1 MNTHRA
7 KQTDEKPLKEKIP
20 TAQVILQAELD
31 SVKNDLKQQERSTK
45 YSKTH
50 YSASNL
56 NSEAIRMETGL
67 PTREIFQ
74 IVFNYALRFKDS
86 VTYYAGWRV
95 ESVTFEDQM
104 FITLMKLRQNYTNLH
119 LANLF
124 SCSVG
129 TISNIVTTFIHV
141 LHAIL
146 FKDIMRESPPDIRI
160 HCVLPH
166 LLLSLQAAEL

>member
-1 MNTHRA
+1 M
-7 KQTDEKPLKEKIP
+7 
-20 TAQVILQAELD
+20 
-31 SVKNDLKQQERSTK
+31 
-45 YSKTH
+45 
-50 YSASNL
+50 
-56 NSEAIRMETGL
+56 
-67 PTREIFQ
+67 
-74 IVFNYALRFKDS
+74 
-86 VTYYAGWRV
+86 
-95 ESVTFEDQM
+95 TFEDQM